1 MTGEG
6 SVVTLT
12 LLVKIRGFSR
22 VIIKAPRLRC
32 RRVGCPLL
40 SIDGR
45 LSAPALRDRD
55 ADMSAVLSSSI
66 AASRVARSTPRRRSL
81 PRASS
86 GSDVDA
92 HPKMDKKA
100 RNGESD
106 FGSILNWRDLG
117 STPGTRVAPG
127 RVFRTATPGRSSEED
142 AATILGLG
150 VARLL
155 DLRSVDEFEPSPGV
169 LQSRFQLRSF
179 TRPADAADPST
190 GAASTSAAIAAFR
203 ASILDDVDAG
213 RAVRYHS
220 PLLDY
225 DRYYRSIYDRM
236 EGLERVKA
244 AVYTVQAKLYDDTNQ
259 RRLFVG
265 KVNAGGL
272 TLLNEVMVD
281 GSGPEI
287 AAALCVLSAS
297 TPDGATAF
305 YCKAGKDRT
314 GLVAALALHCCGASD
329 DAIVADY
336 ARSQG
341 SGKAA
346 LGGGKVEGDGT
357 AIDYSRFHGAPEA
370 VMRDT
375 LSYIRRGYGSVEGYL
390 DRVGFDAD
398 ARRTLAR
405 ALCE

>member
-12 LLVKIRGFSR
+12 LVKIRGFSR
-22 VIIKAPRLRC
+22 VIIIKAPRLRC
-32 RRVGCPLL
+32 RRIGCPLL

-203 ASILDDVDAG
+203 ASIIDDVDAG
-213 RAVRYHS
+213 RAVRYHA

-225 DRYYRSIYDRM
+225 DRYYRSIYERM
-236 EGLERVKA
+236 EGVE
-244 AVYTVQAKLYDDTNQ
+244 
-259 RRLFVG
+259 
-265 KVNAGGL
+265 
-272 TLLNEVMVD
+272 
-281 GSGPEI
+281 
-287 AAALCVLSAS
+287 LS
-297 TPDGATAF
+297 
-305 YCKAGKDRT
+305 
-314 GLVAALALHCCGASD
+314 LIH
-329 DAIVADY
+329 I
-336 ARSQG
+336 
-341 SGKAA
+341 
-346 LGGGKVEGDGT
+346 
-357 AIDYSRFHGAPEA
+357 
-370 VMRDT
+370 
-375 LSYIRRGYGSVEGYL
+375 
-390 DRVGFDAD
+390 
-398 ARRTLAR
+398 
-405 ALCE
+405 

>member
-1 MTGEG
+1 
-6 SVVTLT
+6 
-12 LLVKIRGFSR
+12 
-22 VIIKAPRLRC
+22 
-32 RRVGCPLL
+32 
-40 SIDGR
+40 
-45 LSAPALRDRD
+45 
-55 ADMSAVLSSSI
+55 
-66 AASRVARSTPRRRSL
+66 
-81 PRASS
+81 
-86 GSDVDA
+86 
-92 HPKMDKKA
+92 MDKKA

-179 TRPADAADPST
+179 TGPADAADPST

-203 ASILDDVDAG
+203 ASIIDDVDAG